1 MRPHAASELHES
13 MAWHLARALRDAWSA
28 ETSADERWS
37 PEQRSLGQCAVTA
50 LIVQDHLGGKLIR
63 AEVEGVSH
71 YWNRLPD
78 GTEIDLTRDQF
89 AQFSPGRVETR
100 SREYVLSFPETA
112 RRYHMLEERLAES
125 DAASRSIPG

>member
-1 MRPHAASELHES
+1 VVRG
-13 MAWHLARALRDAWSA
+13 DF
-28 ETSADERWS
+28 
-37 PEQRSLGQCAVTA
+37 AVTA